1 MNVSNKLQ
9 MLIAEYYSEI
19 MYSDKKDEKY
29 KTKILSEQFICVL
42 GILLAEHLHSR
53 SHPWSQKRM
62 GKEQC
67 HFLFEKN
74 DDVLK

>member
-1 MNVSNKLQ
+1 MCRTKLQ
-9 MLIAEYYSEI
+9 MLIAEYYTEI
-19 MYSDKKDEKY
+19 MYSDKIDEKY
-29 KTKILSEQFICVL
+29 KTKILLEQFIRVL
-42 GILLAEHLHSR
+42 RILLAERLHSR
-53 SHPWSQKRM
+53 SHSWSQKRM